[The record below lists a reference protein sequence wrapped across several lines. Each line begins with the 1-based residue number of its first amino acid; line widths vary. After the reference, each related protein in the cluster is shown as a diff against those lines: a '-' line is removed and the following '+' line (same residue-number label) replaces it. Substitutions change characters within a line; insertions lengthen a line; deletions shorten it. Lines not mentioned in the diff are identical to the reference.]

1 MTSSPTRKLR
11 NPLQGV
17 LVGGADPASSPLYSF
32 SAILKIGVAGGAA
45 EIVFGVSAW
54 MAVLVML
61 AAVFVYGLVIH
72 WVHGGRGVQGL
83 SEEEFG
89 GWAIQVNG
97 AIGAVMIVAAALV
110 SLAAAMSLLGDM
122 FPALRT
128 PLIWRIT
135 GQDALAV
142 VVVMLLTWAVN
153 NRPRWLPVVYRP
165 ATLGILLVLWGMALA
180 AVLGGQLRLPAFD

>member
-61 AAVFVYGLVIH
+61 AAIFVYGSVIH
-72 WVHGGRGVQGL
+72 WVHGGRGV
-83 SEEEFG
+83 
-89 GWAIQVNG
+89 
-97 AIGAVMIVAAALV
+97 
-110 SLAAAMSLLGDM
+110 
-122 FPALRT
+122 
-128 PLIWRIT
+128 
-135 GQDALAV
+135 
-142 VVVMLLTWAVN
+142 
-153 NRPRWLPVVYRP
+153 
-165 ATLGILLVLWGMALA
+165 
-180 AVLGGQLRLPAFD
+180 